1 MEEIILIT
9 IDEEILE
16 IARILKKRYVKKI
29 RPRNI
34 IIYTSSDKE
43 AINTSLI
50 MRDVIKN
57 KIIYNSVC
65 IIIQFKK
72 LVNELSLAFGGINRS
87 RIILAN
93 FEQINEMV
101 DIINNNKI
109 NYNFIK
115 NNIIS
120 IQIQKR
126 FTER

>member
-1 MEEIILIT
+1 MEEVILIT
-9 IDEEILE
+9 THEKILE
-16 IARILKKRYVKKI
+16 TARFLKKRYVKKI
-29 RPRNI
+29 KPRNI
-34 IIYTSSDKE
+34 IIYTSSDRE

-72 LVNELSLAFGGINRS
+72 LVNELSFAFGGINRS

-109 NYNFIK
+109 NYDFIK

-120 IQIQKR
+120 IQI
-126 FTER
+126 

>member
-9 IDEEILE
+9 IHEEILE
-16 IARILKKRYVKKI
+16 IARFLKKRYVKKI

>member
-1 MEEIILIT
+1 MEEVILIT
-9 IDEEILE
+9 THEKILE
-16 IARILKKRYVKKI
+16 TARFLKKRYVKKI
-29 RPRNI
+29 KPRNI
-34 IIYTSSDKE
+34 IIYTSSDRE

-57 KIIYNSVC
+57 KVIYNSVC

-72 LVNELSLAFGGINRS
+72 LVTELSFGINRS

-109 NYNFIK
+109 NYDFIK

-120 IQIQKR
+120 IQI
-126 FTER
+126 

>member
-9 IDEEILE
+9 THEKILE
-16 IARILKKRYVKKI
+16 TARFLKKRYVKKI

-120 IQIQKR
+120 IQI
-126 FTER
+126 